1 MDICIKQLS
10 MRPLKHI
17 FFIAVNLFSLML
29 HPQQSKKEYLK
40 QNASELNES
49 FVYPQKKAQ
58 VFGFG
63 AYHGSAKTEEAEI
76 IFVRSLIKNNNLKY
90 YFPETDCSLAYYFN
104 EYLTTGDEKLLKDL
118 IINYG
123 TRVPQERS
131 VEVFLKWK
139 ELKKINDKLPKNKKL
154 HILGADP
161 IVTYKYTYRHLLTL
175 IKDINKWPTAIKLK
189 AAIEKDTTDFSPYY
203 ESYSK
208 QLLKD
213 FVTDYGSNSGKFES
227 LISNKPVFNHLIKTI
242 KTSFDDYYREEEIY
256 NNYNQISK
264 IYKLGNNTQFFR
276 YGFFHLLKSKEGT
289 YPTFFSMLIDNGIY
303 TKDKIVSTLGYFTKS
318 EVLWEDVFDNN
329 GKYISS
335 KIQGDIGIG
344 DDPTE
349 YFKGIDLFKD
359 QKLSDMT
366 LFNLSAP
373 NNPYQLKGCSDLIQV
388 IAKDVIE
395 KIDYSQDSTS
405 KFIDFAL
412 LISHSKASTSIYTL
426 GK

>member
-1 MDICIKQLS
+1 
-10 MRPLKHI
+10 MRSLQSI
-17 FFIAVNLFSLML
+17 LFMIVNLLSLVL
-29 HPQQSKKEYLK
+29 YPQQSKEEYLK
-40 QNASELNES
+40 HNALPLNES
-49 FVYPQKKAQ
+49 FVFPQKKAEI
-58 VFGFG
+58 FGFG

-76 IFVRSLIKNNNLKY
+76 IFVKSLIKNNNLKY

-104 EYLTTGDEKLLKDL
+104 EYLATGDEKLLKDL
-118 IINYG
+118 IRNYG

-139 ELKKINDKLPKNKKL
+139 ELKKINDKLPKSKKL
-154 HILGADP
+154 QVLGADP

-175 IKDINKWPTAIKLK
+175 IKDINKWSSALTLK
-189 AAIEKDTTDFSPYY
+189 AAVEKDTTDFSPYY
-203 ESYSK
+203 NSYSK

-213 FVTDYGSNSGKFES
+213 FVTDYEANPSKFES

-242 KTSFDDYYREEEIY
+242 KISFDDYYREEEIY
-256 NNYNQISK
+256 NNYNEISK
-264 IYKLGNNTQFFR
+264 IYKLGNSTQFFR
-276 YGFFHLLKSKEGT
+276 YGFFHLLKTKEGT

-303 TKDKIVSTLGYFTKS
+303 TRDKIVSTLGYFTKS
-318 EVLWEDVFDNN
+318 EVLWEDIFDNN
-329 GKYISS
+329 HNYISS
-335 KIQGDIGIG
+335 KTEGDIGIG

-366 LFNLSAP
+366 LFNLSTP

-388 IAKDVIE
+388 IAKGVTE